1 MEKKIR
7 PTHVLRN
14 VGSMET
20 QGTPCRKGEMHMW
33 GRGGVRGPPGSTMVG
48 GGTRTENGRVTGD

>member
-14 VGSMET
+14 AGSMET
-20 QGTPCRKGEMHMW
+20 QGTPSQKGEVRMW
-33 GRGGVRGPPGSTMVG
+33 GKGGVRGPPGSTMVEG
-48 GGTRTENGRVTGD
+48 RTRTESGCVTGD